1 MTDDGPR
8 PYLLAWRLDGRR
20 VLVVGGGETGTAEV
34 ETLQG
39 TGARTV
45 IVDPSPTPRLL
56 DMAERG
62 EVTLRRR
69 RFRPRDVV
77 GVALV
82 VAATDD
88 SKANRRIR
96 RWARLTGAV
105 VNAVDDPANCDVTV
119 PSAIVRGPAT
129 IAITTGGHS
138 PAAARYL
145 REALTEA
152 VDAAVPMTYGS
163 VIDIAGNL
171 RNELP
176 ATGRYRYDYATWRDR
191 LFRPAMHPAASSPA
205 AISRIAEA
213 FRSNWHDDPAERLGH
228 VSLVGAGPGGRDLL
242 TLRGAY
248 LLSRADIVVHDRLAD
263 PELLAIAPV
272 AAKRVPVG
280 KRKGGGVGQDEIN
293 DMLIAA
299 ARRGERVVRLKGGDP
314 FVFGRGGEE
323 VDVLA
328 EAGIEFE
335 VVPGVSSALA
345 APALAGVPLTDRRSA
360 ASFTVVTGHR
370 ISDAAETSDA
380 MVPTGGSLVVL
391 MAASTA
397 AKVAVRL
404 CEVGWAEDEHVL
416 FVHNAGREDQAV
428 ATRTLVDVRTD
439 GCPFPSPTVMML
451 GPTVAAQATRSTF
464 AIVPRG
470 PRRPGPRPIV
480 IGAVQPRPPIGGPPE

>member
-1 MTDDGPR
+1 MTDHGPR
-8 PYLLAWRLDGRR
+8 PYLLAWRLEGRR
-20 VLVVGGGETGTAEV
+20 VLVVGGGETGTAKV

-39 TGARTV
+39 TGAKIT
-45 IVDPSPTPRLL
+45 IVDPSPTTRLV
-56 DMAERG
+56 DMASRG

-69 RFRPRDVV
+69 TFRPHDVV

-88 SKANRRIR
+88 ARANRRIR
-96 RWARLTGAV
+96 RWAKLTSAV

-129 IAITTGGHS
+129 IAVTTGGHS

-145 REALTEA
+145 RELLTEA

-171 RNELP
+171 RNELR

-191 LFRPAMHPAASSPA
+191 LFAPAMHPAASSPA

-213 FRSNWHDDPAERLGH
+213 FRTTWHEASAERIGH

-242 TLRGAY
+242 TLRGAH
-248 LLSRADIVVHDRLAD
+248 LLSRADVVVHDRLAD
-263 PELLAIAPV
+263 PDLLTIAPI

-280 KRKGGGVGQDEIN
+280 KHKGGGVAQDEIN
-293 DMLIAA
+293 DTLIAA

-323 VDVLA
+323 VDALA
-328 EAGIEFE
+328 AAGIDVE

-345 APALAGVPLTDRRSA
+345 APALAGIALTDRRSA

-370 ISDAAETSDA
+370 ICDATATTGA
-380 MVPTGGSLVVL
+380 MTPNGGSLVVL

-397 AKVAVRL
+397 SQVAAQLRRL
-404 CEVGWAEDEHVL
+404 GWKADDTVA
-416 FVHNAGREDQAV
+416 FVHRAGSIEQEV
-428 ATRTLVDVRTD
+428 AHLPLVEVERS

-451 GPTVAAQATRSTF
+451 GPTVTDRTVTTAAHSPQ
-464 AIVPRG
+464 
-470 PRRPGPRPIV
+470 RRLH
-480 IGAVQPRPPIGGPPE
+480 ALTS